1 MSKTIV
7 KIQLDERII
16 ISEPLFLTDTL
27 LSIRETIKKRI
38 NVLFLFLNKEG
49 NIINKNEEN
58 SVCAN
63 NIINKEIIKLKSEN
77 REIEIYL
84 NNEYICSINLN
95 YLEERQNLEEF
106 RKKLILLNENLNENT
121 LFLDKYIDVIERKN
135 ENNIVIKDII
145 NKNKIKLII
154 NNADFSKYTIIDKI
168 INEDEECQEC
178 QDI

>member
-1 MSKTIV
+1 M
-7 KIQLDERII
+7 
-16 ISEPLFLTDTL
+16 
-27 LSIRETIKKRI
+27 
-38 NVLFLFLNKEG
+38 LNKF
-49 NIINKNEEN
+49 
-58 SVCAN
+58 
-63 NIINKEIIKLKSEN
+63 KL
-77 REIEIYL
+77 
-84 NNEYICSINLN
+84 
-95 YLEERQNLEEF
+95 F
-106 RKKLILLNENLNENT
+106 GRKKLILLNENLNENT

>member
-95 YLEERQNLEEF
+95 YLEE
-106 RKKLILLNENLNENT
+106 
-121 LFLDKYIDVIERKN
+121 KN
-135 ENNIVIKDII
+135 
-145 NKNKIKLII
+145 
-154 NNADFSKYTIIDKI
+154 
-168 INEDEECQEC
+168 
-178 QDI
+178 